1 MLMFAKVCIEF
12 IEVTAI
18 MFSVMQ
24 TNNELPSCEDT
35 VQVCYLSVNGTMSVN
50 GIMCHNGA
58 TKP

>member
-1 MLMFAKVCIEF
+1 MLLFALVCIEF

-24 TNNELPSCEDT
+24 ANNELPSCEDT

-50 GIMCHNGA
+50 GIMS
-58 TKP
+58 